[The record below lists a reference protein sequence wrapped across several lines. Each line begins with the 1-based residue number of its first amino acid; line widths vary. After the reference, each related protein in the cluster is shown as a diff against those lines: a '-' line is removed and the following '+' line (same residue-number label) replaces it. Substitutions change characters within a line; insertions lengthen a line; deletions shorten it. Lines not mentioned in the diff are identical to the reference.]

1 MPKEINI
8 HTDYHLY
15 KAAWIN
21 TRAPHLY
28 SKLTKK
34 ECGVLLKKG
43 GFMIRNTYDFDTNRE
58 TSFWY
63 VIKDNFGGME
73 ELSSNTRNQ
82 IRRAFKTLDIQM
94 IDKDIL
100 LKQGYDVYTA
110 AFEKY
115 KGNSQIMSRTDY
127 LNMIKQT
134 PSQYE
139 FWACF
144 DKSNGNLIA
153 YSMNEIVDDTC
164 NYLSMKAVP
173 EYLKT
178 HYPYYGLLYAMN
190 QYYLEEKKLMYV
202 SDGARSITEHSNIQS
217 FLISKF
223 KFRNAY
229 CYLQIKYK
237 WWLNILLSML
247 YPFRNQFNFA
257 PIKAILNMESM
268 HRKSKQ
274 INLS

>member
-21 TRAPHLY
+21 ARAPHLY

-115 KGNSQIMSRTDY
+115 KGNSQIMSRT
-127 LNMIKQT
+127 
-134 PSQYE
+134 
-139 FWACF
+139 
-144 DKSNGNLIA
+144 
-153 YSMNEIVDDTC
+153 
-164 NYLSMKAVP
+164 